1 MRTIEI
7 TINGIAEEYLE
18 RFRRETGLKLDEK
31 DEDTIKT
38 ELIDMLQDRAIKPM
52 SLDELRALHGVKS
65 YKNENK
71 NLPYPTLLLT
81 KDI

>member
-38 ELIDMLQDRAIKPM
+38 ELMDMLQDRTVKSM
-52 SLDELRALHGVKS
+52 SLNKLRALHGIK
-65 YKNENK
+65 
-71 NLPYPTLLLT
+71 PYNSPLDLG
-81 KDI
+81 D